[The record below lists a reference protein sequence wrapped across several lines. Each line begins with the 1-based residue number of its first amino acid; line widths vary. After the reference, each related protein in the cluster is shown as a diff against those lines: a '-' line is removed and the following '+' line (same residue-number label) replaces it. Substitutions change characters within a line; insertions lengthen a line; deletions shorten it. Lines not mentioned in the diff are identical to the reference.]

1 MRQPISTGFH
11 SLLILKRCKPHAAV
25 EGKEGV
31 LNLTLT
37 SAPVSFVTLGKV
49 LISQL
54 LSFLIS
60 YMGILKQILHV
71 VLRIK

>member
-1 MRQPISTGFH
+1 M
-11 SLLILKRCKPHAAV
+11 

-31 LNLTLT
+31 VNLTRT

-71 VLRIK
+71 ALRIK